1 MRIPIDRDLQ
11 VPIYQQIVNFIRA
24 GITSGGLAPGA
35 KLPSSRQLAADL
47 GVNRITAATAYAEL
61 EADGLIYSL
70 QGSGT
75 YVARPFVP
83 PIEDAQT
90 RPEPGGWPLWQQAL
104 PPHENA
110 PALHIMDEMIQ
121 TCAGDRADMIFL
133 HQGIPDPRLFPV
145 DEFRKVLQAVIRR
158 DGIEAFGYG
167 DRAGYPPL
175 RQTIAHILGQEGIPT
190 RPEDILITSGAQQAI
205 HLVIQALLHPGG
217 VILTESPTYT
227 GALDIFKAAGLKIVG
242 IPVDER
248 GMQVEAVEALIQ
260 THTPKL
266 IYTIPNFQNPT
277 GACMSGHRRRS
288 LLALAAH
295 YNIPI
300 LEDDFVG
307 DLRYEGRSQPALKAL
322 DAGGQVIYIS
332 TFSKML
338 APGLRVGY
346 ILANG
351 PVFAALL
358 AHKRV
363 ADFASSNLIQRT
375 LESYITVGRYQA
387 HLRRACHVYRRRR
400 NAMLSALQAELP
412 AGAQFFVPHG
422 GLFLWL
428 RLPAGCSGRDLFQ
441 AACREGVTF
450 LPGTF
455 CYPNGGGEEY
465 LRLTFAAAPPE
476 QIETG
481 IQRLAAGIRHCS
493 RTG

>member
-1 MRIPIDRDLQ
+1 MRIPIDRDSQ
-11 VPIYQQIVNFIRA
+11 VPLYKQIVAFIRA
-24 GITSGGLAPGA
+24 SIAAGSLAPGD
-35 KLPSSRQLAADL
+35 KLPSSRQLAAGL
-47 GVNRITAATAYAEL
+47 GVNRITAANAYAEL
-61 EADGLIYSL
+61 EADGLIYSQ

-75 YVARPFVP
+75 YVARPFAP
-83 PIEDAQT
+83 PAESAQSS
-90 RPEPGGWPLWQQAL
+90 PDPGDWPLWQQTL
-104 PPHENA
+104 PPHEKS

-121 TCAGDRADMIFL
+121 TCAGDRADVIFL
-133 HQGIPDPRLFPV
+133 HHGIPDPRLFPV

-175 RQTIAHILGQEGIPT
+175 RKTIAHILGQEGIPT
-190 RPEDILITSGAQQAI
+190 RPEDVLITSGSQQAI
-205 HLVIQALLHPGG
+205 SLVIQVLLRPGD
-217 VILTESPTYT
+217 VILVESPTYS
-227 GALDIFKAAGLKIVG
+227 GALDIFKAAGLKVIGV
-242 IPVDER
+242 PVDER
-248 GMQVEAVEALIQ
+248 GMQVEAVEALIAA
-260 THTPKL
+260 HAPKL

-277 GACMSGHRRRS
+277 GTCLSGHRRRS

-295 YNIPI
+295 YNIPV

-322 DAGGQVIYIS
+322 DTSGQVIYIS

-351 PVFAALL
+351 PVFEALL

-363 ADFASSNLIQRT
+363 TDHATSNLIQRT

-400 NAMLSALQAELP
+400 NAMLAALQAQLP
-412 AGAQFFVPHG
+412 SGVQFSPPHG

-428 RLPAGCSGRDLFQ
+428 RLPPGCSSRELFQ
-441 AACREGVTF
+441 IACREGVTF
-450 LPGTF
+450 LPGSF

-465 LRLTFAAAPPE
+465 LRLTFAAAPPD

-481 IQRLAAGIRHCS
+481 IQRLVASIR
-493 RTG
+493 RQG